1 MQVAMCLLCF
11 QIILH
16 NSLFKVLVYKT
27 LHLFHFFSLP
37 SPEKRRFTPL
47 STPLV
52 VRSLSSCCPVV
63 VQSLTG
69 QQLDNN
75 WTTTGQRA
83 EQVLINNGQSA
94 TSEYTIW
101 EGFGNTESGRY
112 FLVQKTPFSKKL
124 CNFAT
129 PKIYTCTT
137 HNALRICQT
146 YLP

>member
-1 MQVAMCLLCF
+1 
-11 QIILH
+11 
-16 NSLFKVLVYKT
+16 
-27 LHLFHFFSLP
+27 
-37 SPEKRRFTPL
+37 
-47 STPLV
+47 
-52 VRSLSSCCPVV
+52 CPVV

-69 QQLDNN
+69 QQLDNER
-75 WTTTGQRA
+75 TTNGQRA

-101 EGFGNTESGRY
+101 KGFGNTESGRY